1 MPQNQKSDA
10 FRVGELPDLTSQQEA
25 FVKGIL
31 DGKTASDAY
40 RAAYDCSQM
49 LANTVWASAS
59 RLRHHHK
66 VDAWLQ
72 AARLAK
78 LGTAKVT
85 LDDHL
90 TELERLRE
98 MAAASGNYGAAV
110 NAEVSRGKAAGHYV
124 ERVANV
130 TAENDVMATLKE
142 IATID
147 PTIGEALAAKYGIT
161 IDTATKH

>member
-1 MPQNQKSDA
+1 MPQNQKTDA
-10 FRVGELPDLTSQQEA
+10 FAVGDLPDLTDQQMA
-25 FVKGIL
+25 FVKGLL

-40 RAAYDCSQM
+40 RAAYDCSEM
-49 LANTVWASAS
+49 LPNTIWAAAS
-59 RLRHHHK
+59 RLRHHSK

-78 LGTAKVT
+78 LGSAKVT

-98 MAAASGNYGAAV
+98 LAAATGNYGAAV

-124 ERVANV
+124 DKIANV
-130 TAENDVMATLKE
+130 TAENDVASTLRQIAE
-142 IATID
+142 ISPDVA
-147 PTIGEALAAKYGIT
+147 AAVAAKY
-161 IDTATKH
+161 DLQLDRATKH